1 MRVRRLED
9 RPIGL
14 VLAARDRL
22 DASVDA
28 RLGELLDA
36 VPQGRRDRVELG
48 PMPLAALHR
57 LFLAR
62 FGRSFP
68 RLTLVRIE
76 EASAGNPFYAL
87 EMARAVIDGGL
98 ELGPDGQ
105 VPIPERLG
113 EPAAG
118 TPCGAAAGDSIGPGA
133 GGRRRRPIDRSP
145 DGPSSHGC
153 KTRWDRPRTPES
165 RPSTVAACGSR
176 IHSSD
181 RPWSRVRMRP
191 SSSARTRRSRGRRAR
206 TRCARATSPAPP
218 WGAIRTSRRRWSW
231 PRRRSA
237 TAARR
242 SMPPRSTCGLQ
253 R

>member
-1 MRVRRLED
+1 MTCNGSTTRPSGRLAYAVRRLED

-28 RLGELLDA
+28 RLVELLDA

-98 ELGPDGQ
+98 ELGPDGH

-113 EPAAG
+113 ACCRHALRR
-118 TPCGAAAGDSIGPGA
+118 C
-133 GGRRRRPIDRSP
+133 RRRL
-145 DGPSSHGC
+145 
-153 KTRWDRPRTPES
+153 
-165 RPSTVAACGSR
+165 
-176 IHSSD
+176 D
-181 RPWSRVRMRP
+181 RPWCWW
-191 SSSARTRRSRGRRAR
+191 RS
-206 TRCARATSPAPP
+206 PP
-218 WGAIRTSRRRWSW
+218 TH
-231 PRRRSA
+231 RSK
-237 TAARR
+237 
-242 SMPPRSTCGLQ
+242 P
-253 R
+253 